1 MLPRGQKGVYEH
13 DDHGQAEEA
22 PEKVQRARVGVHA
35 ELDGLRGGAE
45 GLGKVHLGGGGLIWI
60 WGVDGWNFEWDAVMR
75 RRCTLGAR

>member
-1 MLPRGQKGVYEH
+1 MLPRGQKGAYEH

-45 GLGKVHLGGGGLIWI
+45 GL
-60 WGVDGWNFEWDAVMR
+60 
-75 RRCTLGAR
+75 